1 MLISSICMTIQ
12 QSGLP
17 LQQHRIQS
25 RPIGMFDVDCSNIGI
40 RCCQQTTKLLTNDTD
55 VASKTIAVAKSKG
68 HDSAN
73 HGARSMKSEC
83 PQKKV
88 ETPTSLPCQHNTRR
102 NHPSITASSSDVR
115 TSVLSHTPLV
125 IQRKTLASM
134 YIASMFIGFAVLG
147 IVGGATS
154 QQHVFLSFSLFYGVF
169 IPVVILHGTSV
180 LHRVS
185 AAIPMLIYLIY
196 APVSVSLSIIHK
208 SHVFL
213 SISLVMVGFCFLV
226 AGVGGWV
233 RVGSAIVLA
242 LFASMCFGGALH
254 SPDRGDVIALVVVPT
269 IQIIYVCLAGAFSVI
284 MIPASVTE
292 ENNATALLHHK
303 INLIL

>member
-1 MLISSICMTIQ
+1 MLISSICMTIT
-12 QSGLP
+12 GLP
-17 LQQHRIQS
+17 LQQHRQT

-40 RCCQQTTKLLTNDTD
+40 RCSPITKLLTNDTD

-73 HGARSMKSEC
+73 HGARSMKSSEC
-83 PQKKV
+83 PQKKI
-88 ETPTSLPCQHNTRR
+88 ETPTSLPLPCQHNRR
-102 NHPSITASSSDVR
+102 NHPSITASGSDVR
-115 TSVLSHTPLV
+115 VLSHTPLV

-169 IPVVILHGTSV
+169 IPVVILHGTTV
-180 LHRVS
+180 IHRVS

-226 AGVGGWV
+226 AGVGGWL

-292 ENNATALLHHK
+292 ENNNNATALLHHK